1 VSDLADGVGYAY
13 LAVGEN
19 LAMGDFVSSKDV
31 VRAWMESPGHRANIL
46 SPTYTE
52 LGIAGGKSVYKGRT
66 IWMVVQS
73 FGLPKSACP
82 AVDSELRADLEKVR
96 SKLELLERILPIRE
110 ARLQVGKESRATY
123 LANLESYNATVL
135 LYNDLVAEHRKKVET
150 FNAKVEAFNACLAKR
165 TSSTS

>member
-1 VSDLADGVGYAY
+1 
-13 LAVGEN
+13 
-19 LAMGDFVSSKDV
+19 MGDFVSSKDV

-52 LGIAGGKSVYKGRT
+52 IGIAGGKSVYKGRT

-82 AVDSELRADLEKVR
+82 AVDSELRTDLETVR
-96 SKLELLERILPIRE
+96 SKLELLERILPVRE
-110 ARLQVGKESRATY
+110 TRLQVGQKSRATY

-135 LYNDLVAEHRKKVET
+135 LYNDLVAEHRAKVEA